1 MSIFRS
7 LRFFQVFLV
16 ISVSLFFLTSF
27 TSIVYGDDW
36 VYVGTHDYFS
46 YYYNNA
52 NIKIN
57 RNSKLIDVWVKKK
70 YTEKG
75 IQRYI
80 NNRKDKE
87 LNINNYQNLSYTL
100 NLFLFNYGKLK
111 YDISTSVDY
120 SISDAVLDSY
130 SIPIIWRN
138 VVPESI
144 GDVILN
150 KIIED
155 HNIQR

>member
-46 YYYNNA
+46 YYYNNTS
-52 NIKIN
+52 IKIN

-87 LNINNYQNLSYTL
+87 LNINN
-100 NLFLFNYGKLK
+100 
-111 YDISTSVDY
+111 
-120 SISDAVLDSY
+120 
-130 SIPIIWRN
+130 
-138 VVPESI
+138 
-144 GDVILN
+144 
-150 KIIED
+150 
-155 HNIQR
+155 